1 MRVVVAERL
10 RPSPALVQSSR
21 RRFYRLRTA
30 IFRTI
35 WPADVS

>member
-1 MRVVVAERL
+1 MRVVAERL

-21 RRFYRLRTA
+21 RRFYRLRTV

-35 WPADVS
+35 WPIDTGV